1 MIARLAPSLLAIAV
15 ATACTAPALAA
26 QTASDA
32 TSGYIPGGRIPRLQ
46 GEIAIDGQLDDA
58 AWQGA
63 LVQEIAYEIQ
73 PGDNT
78 PAPVK
83 TIVRI
88 GYTTDALYLSF
99 HALDPDPASI
109 RANLRDR
116 DSAFNDDW
124 VGAFIDTFND
134 NRRGY
139 EMIVNPLGVQAD
151 LIRDEANSNNQ
162 EDASWDGLWTSAGR
176 LTDEGYDVEVR
187 IPFSTLRFP
196 TGIGDQRWGIS
207 LFRNYP
213 RDKRHQLTSHKVP
226 RDSNCFPCEW
236 VEYDGMSGVQQGP
249 NLEIVPTLTMGKSQ
263 SRDTANSPWQSGDNS
278 IEPGVDVSW
287 TPSPSMTLNATL
299 NPDFSQVE
307 TDQLQLD
314 INNSFALFYQEKRPF
329 FLEGADYFTSQFDVL
344 YTRQIADPDFGARV
358 TGRTKSGA
366 YGAIVARDATT
377 LLLVPGVL
385 GSRFEQLDQ
394 DANVAVGRYRY
405 DINEHASVGVIGT
418 FRQGD
423 NYANNVAG
431 VDARWRKGAH
441 TATAQFLH
449 SQSEYPINI
458 VDDYA
463 RELGDD
469 ATPSGN
475 AWRMEYSFGNRNRNW
490 NFNTWHMD
498 IDPGFRADLG
508 FMGQVG
514 YDKSLIGGGHSW
526 YRDDKSFNRVDVY
539 ADFDITHRFDG
550 QLLERE
556 FEGQVSVQGPKQSSV
571 RLHGMTRER
580 FWHGQMFDERYA
592 DINANFRPNGRLQL
606 GAYVQSGTMIDLAA
620 DRTGRRTMIELWGD
634 TSIGRGIAMNWDI
647 SRQRMRR
654 DGGTA
659 FTATVLNAGGSWQFN
674 PRQRVRMTLQGS
686 RVERDAL
693 LYPNPV
699 NENAR
704 DWAAQLVYSYKVNPR
719 TAIYAGG
726 SYGAFMDDDHP
737 DMFGNSRSV
746 FVKLSYGWQP
756 QF

>member
-1 MIARLAPSLLAIAV
+1 MIARLAPLLLAIAV

-176 LTDEGYDVEVR
+176 LTEEGYDVEVR

-236 VEYDGMSGVQQGP
+236 VEYDGMSGVQQGR

-475 AWRMEYSFGNRNRNW
+475 AWRMEYSFGNRNW

-526 YRDDKSFNRVDVY
+526 YRDDRSFNRVDVY